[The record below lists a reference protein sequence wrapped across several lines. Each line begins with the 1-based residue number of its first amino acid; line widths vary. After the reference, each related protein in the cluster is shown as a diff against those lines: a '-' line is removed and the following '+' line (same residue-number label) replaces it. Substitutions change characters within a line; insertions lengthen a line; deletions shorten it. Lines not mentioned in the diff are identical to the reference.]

1 MAAIKIKLIHMALRF
16 ASVLQINDT
25 VLPRSTVVLL
35 GAIVGESSRKK
46 MWERDNFISTGYLSP
61 LAR

>member
-1 MAAIKIKLIHMALRF
+1 MAAIKIKLIHMALGF
-16 ASVLQINDT
+16 ASALQINDT

-46 MWERDNFISTGYLSP
+46 MRKRDNFISTGYLSP